1 MSTRHAAA
9 RARKRLFS
17 RNSPRLAE
25 AGLSVAAPRP
35 DAFGHNARHTPSRLA
50 NAMPW
55 FLYLIECADGSL
67 YTGIATD
74 VEARFAAHLS
84 GKGAR
89 YTRARKPL
97 RVMASFELTGR
108 SEASRAEYF
117 VKRLT
122 PRQKRELIEGGRT
135 LASVVPCVEAAVD
148 LEDGA

>member
-1 MSTRHAAA
+1 MRGKSFT
-9 RARKRLFS
+9 
-17 RNSPRLAE
+17 
-25 AGLSVAAPRP
+25 
-35 DAFGHNARHTPSRLA
+35 NADE

-74 VEARFAAHLS
+74 VEARFIAHAS

-97 RVMASFELTGR
+97 RVMASFELAGR

-122 PRQKRELIEGGRT
+122 PPQKRALIAGDRT
-135 LASVVPCVEAAVD
+135 LESVMPQIETS
-148 LEDGA
+148 EEE

>member
-1 MSTRHAAA
+1 MDAFKK

-17 RNSPRLAE
+17 RNSLWSADPAK
-25 AGLSVAAPRP
+25 APQRG
-35 DAFGHNARHTPSRLA
+35 AFSDNARQILHA
-50 NAMPW
+50 EENAMPW

-74 VEARFAAHLS
+74 VEARFTAHVS

-97 RVMASFELTGR
+97 RVMASFELAGR

-122 PRQKRELIEGGRT
+122 PLQKRALIAGART
-135 LASVVPCVEAAVD
+135 LESVMPQIETS
-148 LEDGA
+148 EEE